1 MKIPVSKSILILI
14 GAMVSLSIFL
24 YESASHSNDE
34 IFDLNKMAPVAEAKV
49 TSLLDVDGK
58 NHIDL
63 ISKYSNSQAAM
74 IPLTEDEK
82 LNIYK
87 LMKHYQSAM
96 PGQPLVLVEKYL
108 LDYIN
113 INLPADKVD
122 EAIKLTSN
130 LIEFQNSLKEI
141 ENNYKNINFSESEGI
156 KWLAKLK
163 FDLRETFVQKD
174 GISLYVTTE

>member
-1 MKIPVSKSILILI
+1 
-14 GAMVSLSIFL
+14 
-24 YESASHSNDE
+24 
-34 IFDLNKMAPVAEAKV
+34 
-49 TSLLDVDGK
+49 
-58 NHIDL
+58 
-63 ISKYSNSQAAM
+63 
-74 IPLTEDEK
+74 
-82 LNIYK
+82 
-87 LMKHYQSAM
+87 
-96 PGQPLVLVEKYL
+96 LVEKYL

-174 GISLYVTTE
+174 GISLYATTE